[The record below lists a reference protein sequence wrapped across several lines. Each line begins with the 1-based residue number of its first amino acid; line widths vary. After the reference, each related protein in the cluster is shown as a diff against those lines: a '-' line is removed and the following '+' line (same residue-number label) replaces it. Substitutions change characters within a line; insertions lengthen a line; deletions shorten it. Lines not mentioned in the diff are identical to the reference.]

1 MPSVVQL
8 IPAINSYLK
17 TVKCTLGDMTNLKNR
32 LPLSSFRL
40 QCIYGFL
47 RIWIDGL
54 LYTVH
59 LLLSGLIFY
68 LIFRIN
74 QPAKKLF
81 FLQDREDSM
90 GIWSTN
96 GISSQH
102 MHETDSVIRQERIRS
117 CCDQPNPYASHL
129 TTVNPLGS

>member
-59 LLLSGLIFY
+59 LLLLGLIFY
-68 LIFRIN
+68 N
-74 QPAKKLF
+74 
-81 FLQDREDSM
+81 D
-90 GIWSTN
+90 T
-96 GISSQH
+96 H
-102 MHETDSVIRQERIRS
+102 TIR
-117 CCDQPNPYASHL
+117 YK
-129 TTVNPLGS
+129 